1 MASPSLQFRFAKE
14 DVLKLSSTGQSTIHN
29 LLGTFLFLGYIVAA
43 LFFTGLITSD
53 LLFAFKRF
61 SHQTS
66 PKSDDGSTFQH
77 VITLVC
83 FASFSFAILS
93 FNMISFLLGSY
104 QAKCDG
110 LNLCRPE
117 NVSWGALGDLKAWK
131 TTFRHIK
138 KWMLHSTLFQDFAE
152 MITMTPG
159 RVSWTQGTLLLTM
172 VWHRSMAIEG
182 KILGI
187 NTRFQM
193 V

>member
-14 DVLKLSSTGQSTIHN
+14 DVLKLSSTRQTTIHN
-29 LLGTFLFLGYIVAA
+29 PLGTFLFLSYIVAA

-53 LLFAFKRF
+53 LFNAFKYF
-61 SHQTS
+61 SRQTS
-66 PKSDDGSTFQH
+66 PKSDDGLTFQH
-77 VITLVC
+77 VITSVC

-110 LNLCRPE
+110 LNLNRPE
-117 NVSWGALGDLKAWK
+117 NISWGALGDPKAWK
-131 TTFRHIK
+131 TTSQDIK

-152 MITMTPG
+152 MITITPG

-172 VWHRSMAIEG
+172 VWHRSMVIDG
-182 KILGI
+182 KILDI
-187 NTRFQM
+187 NTRF
-193 V
+193 